1 MAHDSDRFRFLG
13 EIELSKIIDIND
25 TDYMIDFEK
34 AGMNIVKFKINGN
47 EQTFMWEPYTKDIFR
62 WLNPGRNKIELTIV
76 NNLRNLLTRIIVKKV
91 SCME

>member
-1 MAHDSDRFRFLG
+1 MREDSAFLCRCRAA
-13 EIELSKIIDIND
+13 DND

-76 NNLRNLLTRIIVKKV
+76 NNLRNLLIRIIVKKV

>member
-1 MAHDSDRFRFLG
+1 MAHNSDRFRFLG

-34 AGMNIVKFKINGN
+34 AGINIVKFKINGN
-47 EQTFMWEPYTKDIFR
+47 EQTFMWDLYTNDISR
-62 WLNPGRNKIELTIV
+62 WLNPVSNKIELTIM
-76 NNLRNLLTRIIVKKV
+76 NNLRNLLTRITVKKV